1 MAKSVLPGRLG
12 PVVLGIYLILLGVTI
27 LFPFTF
33 GGLHIVEALLAIVA
47 GVLLI
52 MGR

>member
-1 MAKSVLPGRLG
+1 MAKSLLPGRLG
-12 PVVLGIYLILLGVTI
+12 PIVLGIYLILIGI
-27 LFPFTF
+27 LALAPVFFA
-33 GGLHIVEALLAIVA
+33 GIHIIAALLAIVA